1 MDTNSKLIID
11 PGQLL
16 TLTSRMFGPRD
27 LCQLLMRNACK
38 QLTHGILYPVT
49 GRVLQRNFAMPLYVF
64 CAACAQ

>member
-27 LCQLLMRNACK
+27 LCQLLTRNAWK
-38 QLTHGILYPVT
+38 QLTKIS
-49 GRVLQRNFAMPLYVF
+49 
-64 CAACAQ
+64 